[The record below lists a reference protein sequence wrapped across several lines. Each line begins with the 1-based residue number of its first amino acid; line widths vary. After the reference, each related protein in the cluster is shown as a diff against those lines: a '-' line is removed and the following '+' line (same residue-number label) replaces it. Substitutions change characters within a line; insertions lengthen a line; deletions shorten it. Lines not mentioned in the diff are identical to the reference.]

1 MRWYFGHTGLKN
13 VIEVNFIYFFL
24 RLSCDYEEVKVPSGP
39 TIFLSM
45 GYMPAWLYTHKV
57 LTIWSQLIISLL
69 CYPQINVTRKPA
81 QIGPRGNK
89 IITWAILL
97 LTCKVRLGGKER

>member
-39 TIFLSM
+39 TIFLSI
-45 GYMPAWLYTHKV
+45 GYMSAWLHAHKV
-57 LTIWSQLIISLL
+57 LTIWSQLIISLP
-69 CYPQINVTRKPA
+69 CYPQINGHKKTSTNRPK
-81 QIGPRGNK
+81 K
-89 IITWAILL
+89 T
-97 LTCKVRLGGKER
+97 TKS